1 MVAMSYTPGW
11 HERGILYFSC
21 GGTLMTRSLQWMCA
35 AVDRRVQVGYDRGIW
50 HSMIG
55 HCALLLGLAL
65 VTGREPMERTRP
77 IVIGFSE
84 SVVDSDVEVSDD
96 GAGHLELVPIPPTG
110 PAESASFETPLA
122 ALSVTEIQVPVL
134 DDETSSRMVDELVP
148 PIVAASV
155 VQTVAVLDRR
165 TDPRPPAEPV
175 AAVPVTGMTQ
185 RAGADDANVA
195 ASGVGAAF
203 EHRLMASGAKT
214 GDVQVSLA
222 WDTMDDI
229 DLHVQYRSGGYGD
242 TIWWRRRFGSTGGV
256 LDVDMNAR
264 PPLGAMA
271 VENVFWPTGGTP
283 HGEFVVGVH
292 FFRSWTGR
300 TSVPVTVRIKSAGGV
315 EYRQVVVHL
324 GAPVT
329 EVAMFGN

>member
-1 MVAMSYTPGW
+1 
-11 HERGILYFSC
+11 
-21 GGTLMTRSLQWMCA
+21 MTRLLQWVCA
-35 AVDRRVQVGYDRGIW
+35 AVDRRVQAGYERGIW

-65 VTGREPMERTRP
+65 VTGREPMERTMP

-84 SVVDSDVEVSDD
+84 FVVDSDVEMSDD

-110 PAESASFETPLA
+110 PAESASSETPLA

-134 DDETSSRMVDELVP
+134 DDQTSSRMVDELVP

-155 VQTVAVLDRR
+155 VQTVAGLDRR
-165 TDPRPPAEPV
+165 THPRPPAEPA

-195 ASGVGAAF
+195 ASGVGAAI

-214 GDVQVSLA
+214 GDVQISLA

-256 LDVDMNAR
+256 LDVDMNASG
-264 PPLGAMA
+264 PLRAMA
-271 VENVFWPTGGTP
+271 VENIFWPTGGTP

-324 GAPVT
+324 GAAVT
-329 EVAMFGN
+329 EVAMFRN

>member
-1 MVAMSYTPGW
+1 MM
-11 HERGILYFSC
+11 RL
-21 GGTLMTRSLQWMCA
+21 LQWVCA
-35 AVDRRVQVGYDRGIW
+35 AVDRRVQAGYERGIW

-65 VTGREPMERTRP
+65 VTGREPMERTMP

-110 PAESASFETPLA
+110 PAESASSETPLA

-134 DDETSSRMVDELVP
+134 DDQTSSRMVDELVP

-155 VQTVAVLDRR
+155 VQTVAGLDRR
-165 TDPRPPAEPV
+165 THPRPPAEPA

-195 ASGVGAAF
+195 ASGVGAAI

-214 GDVQVSLA
+214 GDVQISLA

-242 TIWWRRRFGSTGGV
+242 TIWWRRCFGSTGGV
-256 LDVDMNAR
+256 LDVDMNASG
-264 PPLGAMA
+264 PLRAMA
-271 VENVFWPTGGTP
+271 VENIFWPTGGTP

-324 GAPVT
+324 GAAVT
-329 EVAMFGN
+329 EVAMFRN

>member
-1 MVAMSYTPGW
+1 
-11 HERGILYFSC
+11 
-21 GGTLMTRSLQWMCA
+21 
-35 AVDRRVQVGYDRGIW
+35 
-50 HSMIG
+50 
-55 HCALLLGLAL
+55 
-65 VTGREPMERTRP
+65 MERTMP

-110 PAESASFETPLA
+110 PAESASSETPLA

-134 DDETSSRMVDELVP
+134 DDQTSSRMVDELVP

-155 VQTVAVLDRR
+155 VQTVAGLDRR
-165 TDPRPPAEPV
+165 THPRPPAEPA

-195 ASGVGAAF
+195 ASGVGAAI

-214 GDVQVSLA
+214 GDVQISLA

-256 LDVDMNAR
+256 LDVDMNASG
-264 PPLGAMA
+264 PLRAMA
-271 VENVFWPTGGTP
+271 VENIFWPTGGTP

-324 GAPVT
+324 GAAVT
-329 EVAMFGN
+329 EVAMFRN